1 MSLFLLLFKI
11 SVQCRSKLLK
21 TLILFHTVVERI
33 LLTFQKRVAIC
44 EIGSQI
50 VDYHCTMPESVI
62 YFKLLILFTF
72 PFFSISFLLFF
83 VLDVAQNYVTGVG
96 DEFVIIGND
105 VLMKCAVPS
114 FAVDFVILTGWV
126 ISEDIEIVAD
136 SNQNGN

>member
-1 MSLFLLLFKI
+1 MGEMGVRFRCLTITVPCLSLSLMFSF
-11 SVQCRSKLLK
+11 S
-21 TLILFHTVVERI
+21 F
-33 LLTFQKRVAIC
+33 F
-44 EIGSQI
+44 
-50 VDYHCTMPESVI
+50 I
-62 YFKLLILFTF
+62 YV
-72 PFFSISFLLFF
+72 SIFLLFF